1 MLALRNVST
10 GLENIVNIKK
20 PMDPKRSEAPKTPD
34 LRNGVH
40 GSLRIEG
47 EDAGQ
52 ASQTSNADLKIA
64 SPDLEVAAG
73 QTTHE

>member
-1 MLALRNVST
+1 MKTKESLNT
-10 GLENIVNIKK
+10 KK
-20 PMDPKRSEAPKTPD
+20 SKTLKKPD

-40 GSLRIEG
+40 GSLMIKG

-52 ASQTSNADLKIA
+52 SSQTSDGELKLA
-64 SPDLEVAAG
+64 SPDPGVPAG